1 MYGTEFM
8 KIMLKVLREASL
20 VGVFLF
26 AGNSDST
33 AE

>member
-1 MYGTEFM
+1 MYRTEFM
-8 KIMLKVLREASL
+8 KMMLKVLREASL
-20 VGVFLF
+20 EGVFLF